1 LGHANVAPDNAR
13 RVTEFPRFPNA
24 AFALFRRSVSE
35 TGRWNETRSRR
46 VDRVTAD
53 FSVQPKQEE
62 LKT

>member
-1 LGHANVAPDNAR
+1 MP
-13 RVTEFPRFPNA
+13 